1 MSVNEFVAELATR
14 AGSPQSVRYDW
25 DAVNSHL
32 GVVIPE
38 DFRELLDKGCGG
50 VWYGHIAVSRP
61 GDPIADRDLLEA
73 RDQFE
78 DLKYFWDR
86 GEPPPVVPMPQNVVL
101 IAWASGGAG
110 EGLYWWVD
118 LDDLASEYPVMV
130 GTEDG
135 HAWERYDM
143 GAAEFLL
150 RLGDRSIASDIL
162 VPEALDLEGQV
173 FTAYVEPV

>member
-38 DFRELLDKGCGG
+38 DFRKLLDKGCGG